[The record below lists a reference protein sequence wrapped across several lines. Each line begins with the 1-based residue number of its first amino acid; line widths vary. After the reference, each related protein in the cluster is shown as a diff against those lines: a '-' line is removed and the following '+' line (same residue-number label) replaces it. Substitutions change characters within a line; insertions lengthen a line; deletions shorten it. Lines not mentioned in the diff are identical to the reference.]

1 MWHFLNIFHRGVVQT
16 HNRKTLKSLKIT
28 DLASAPM
35 NKKHSRNNSKD
46 QGRSKDTKWIRPKGY
61 YCRYERERRRE
72 GKRIRTRTKALLTLL
87 NDIYEPRSATGK
99 RMISYLACLVDK
111 EFRGHSY
118 RSHVSYIEPHQ
129 GLLHMYDLKR
139 VPSKSCLH
147 HAAVVLAGCARMQE
161 VVGMLAG
168 DAARGSLLGDSSG
181 FSIMQYEDWE
191 DAKRGI
197 ISRRRFVKLHV
208 LADARGKR
216 IVSCEVTKGTAHDSP
231 WFRRIF
237 ARVPGGAGCVM
248 LDAAYDAYEN
258 YRVIRNSGRRPAI
271 DPCKDHTRK
280 DHTLKGYNPRA
291 EVLRWRKENPEEFE
305 RTYHRRSL
313 AESVF
318 LSLKAMFGAVV
329 AAKTLPLQRLQLIL
343 RSICYNML
351 S

>member
-1 MWHFLNIFHRGVVQT
+1 
-16 HNRKTLKSLKIT
+16 
-28 DLASAPM
+28 M
-35 NKKHSRNNSKD
+35 NKKRSKNNSKD
-46 QGRSKDTKWIRPKGY
+46 QRRSKDTKWVRPKGY
-61 YCRYERERRRE
+61 YCRYERERRGE
-72 GKRIRTRTKALLTLL
+72 GKRIQIRTKALLTLL
-87 NDIYEPRSATGK
+87 NDIYEPRSATEK

-118 RSHVSYIEPHQ
+118 RSHVSYIESHQ
-129 GLLHMYDLKR
+129 GLLHMYGLKR

-147 HAAVVLAGCARMQE
+147 HAAVMLAGCAKIQG

-208 LADARGKR
+208 LADARGKK

-258 YRVIRNSGRRPAI
+258 YRVIRYSGRRPVI
-271 DPCKDHTRK
+271 DPRK

-291 EVLRWRKENPEEFE
+291 EMLRWRKENPEEFE

-313 AESVF
+313 VESVF
-318 LSLKAMFGAVV
+318 SSLKARFGAVV

-343 RSICYNML
+343 RSICYNLL

>member
-1 MWHFLNIFHRGVVQT
+1 
-16 HNRKTLKSLKIT
+16 
-28 DLASAPM
+28 M
-35 NKKHSRNNSKD
+35 NKKHNRNNSKD
-46 QGRSKDTKWIRPKGY
+46 QRRSKDTKWVRPKGY
-61 YCRYERERRRE
+61 YCRYEKERRGE
-72 GKRIRTRTKALLTLL
+72 GKRIQIRTKALLTLL
-87 NDIYEPRSATGK
+87 NNIYDPRSATEK

-118 RSHVSYIEPHQ
+118 VSYIESHR
-129 GLLHMYDLKR
+129 GLLHMYGLKR

-147 HAAVVLAGCARMQE
+147 YVAVVLAGCAKIQG

-181 FSIMQYEDWE
+181 FFIMRHEDRG

-208 LADARGKR
+208 LADARGKK
-216 IVSCEVTKGTAHDSP
+216 IVSCEVTKGTAHDLP

-237 ARVPGGAGCVM
+237 ARVPGGAGCVI
-248 LDAAYDAYEN
+248 LDAACDAYEN
-258 YRVIRNSGRRPAI
+258 YRVIRYSGRRSVI
-271 DPCKDHTRK
+271 DPCK
-280 DHTLKGYNPRA
+280 DHTLKGYNPRV
-291 EVLRWRKENPEEFE
+291 EMLRWRKENPEELE

-313 AESVF
+313 VESVF
-318 LSLKAMFGAVV
+318 PSLKARLGAVV

-343 RSICYNML
+343 RSICYNLL

>member
-1 MWHFLNIFHRGVVQT
+1 
-16 HNRKTLKSLKIT
+16 
-28 DLASAPM
+28 M
-35 NKKHSRNNSKD
+35 NKKRSKNNSKD
-46 QGRSKDTKWIRPKGY
+46 QRRSKDTKWIRPKGY
-61 YCRYERERRRE
+61 YCRYERERRGE
-72 GKRIRTRTKALLTLL
+72 GKRIQIRTKALLTLL
-87 NDIYEPRSATGK
+87 NDIYEPRSATEK

-118 RSHVSYIEPHQ
+118 RSHVSYIESHQ
-129 GLLHMYDLKR
+129 GLLYLYGLKK

-147 HAAVVLAGCARMQE
+147 HAAAVFAGCPRIHEMACRQARS
-161 VVGMLAG
+161 
-168 DAARGSLLGDSSG
+168 DAQGSLLGDSSG

-197 ISRRRFVKLHV
+197 VSRHKFVKMHV
-208 LADARGKR
+208 IVDASGKR

-231 WFRRIF
+231 RFRQMF
-237 ARVPGGAGCVM
+237 AMVPDGTGCVM

-258 YRVIRNSGRRPAI
+258 YRMIRNSGRRPVI
-271 DPCKDHTRK
+271 DPRK

-291 EVLRWRKENPEEFE
+291 EMLRWRKENPEEFE

-313 AESVF
+313 VESVF
-318 LSLKAMFGAVV
+318 SSFKARFGAVV

-343 RSICYNML
+343 RSICYNLL